1 MVWTVL
7 DPCRILKS
15 LRPRIVVV
23 DVSGGWLLV
32 VVGLGWMCISLNR
45 ERVVSSTPSTWS
57 LLSMEVLEATLS
69 VPDLDITVES
79 LKAVSK
85 PDMMVSA
92 CSSER
97 SETGVKA
104 GKASRGV
111 AGVELVLVSVGV
123 LWGQHCLV

>member
-69 VPDLDITVES
+69 VPDLDITVS
-79 LKAVSK
+79 
-85 PDMMVSA
+85 
-92 CSSER
+92 
-97 SETGVKA
+97 
-104 GKASRGV
+104 
-111 AGVELVLVSVGV
+111 
-123 LWGQHCLV
+123 H